1 MKHHIQS
8 QVMNKQTDI
17 EGLIRKTRQY
27 EYVDGLRDLQMAAIM
42 AFFVVFAWFFFT
54 LTGVRWY
61 LRLIL
66 FLKGTFGSWAPWID
80 GLLFLLI
87 IFSVLGGS
95 LWLMRAMRRKWLWQ
109 KSGWVKPLRWQVPRR
124 VSVLSVVIVLGGIG
138 LAIALF
144 VTNRVE
150 ASFILRMLWVATGW
164 AFGYTLVGVGREI
177 GLKRYIWLGAVGGI
191 ASTVLLFLP
200 LPFGQVAII
209 LYGAWALALGISGAI
224 VLRRVL
230 AKTNQVNH
238 GG

>member
-1 MKHHIQS
+1 
-8 QVMNKQTDI
+8 MNNQTDI

-27 EYVDGLRDLQMAAIM
+27 EFVDGLRDLQIAAIM
-42 AFFVVFAWFFFT
+42 AFFVVFSWFVFT

-66 FLKGTFGSWAPWID
+66 FIKDIFGSWAPWID

-87 IFSVLGGS
+87 TFSILGVS
-95 LWLMRAMRRKWLWQ
+95 LWLMRAMRRKWLWRE
-109 KSGWVKPLRWQVPRR
+109 SGWVKPLRWQVPRR

-144 VTNRVE
+144 VADMVE

-177 GLKRYIWLGAVGGI
+177 GLKRYTWLGAVGGI
-191 ASTVLLFLP
+191 ASTVLFFLP
-200 LPFGQVAII
+200 LTSGQIAIV
-209 LYGAWALALGISGAI
+209 LYGAWALVLGISGAI
-224 VLRRVL
+224 ALRRALV
-230 AKTNQVNH
+230 TNKQVNH

>member
-1 MKHHIQS
+1 
-8 QVMNKQTDI
+8 MNKQTDI

-27 EYVDGLRDLQMAAIM
+27 EFVDGLRDLQIAAIM
-42 AFFVVFAWFFFT
+42 AFFVVFSWFVFT
-54 LTGVRWY
+54 LTGVRLY

-66 FLKGTFGSWAPWID
+66 FIKDIFGSWAPWID

-87 IFSVLGGS
+87 IFSIIGVS
-95 LWLMRAMRRKWLWQ
+95 LWLMRAMRRKWLWRE
-109 KSGWVKPLRWQVPRR
+109 SGWVKPLRWQVPRR

-138 LAIALF
+138 LALALF
-144 VTNRVE
+144 AADRVE

-200 LPFGQVAII
+200 LTFGQIAIV
-209 LYGAWALALGISGAI
+209 LYGAWALVLGISGAI
-224 VLRRVL
+224 TLRRALV
-230 AKTNQVNH
+230 TNKQVNH
-238 GG
+238 VG

>member
-1 MKHHIQS
+1 
-8 QVMNKQTDI
+8 MNEKTDI

-42 AFFVVFAWFFFT
+42 AFFVVFAWFVFT
-54 LTGVRWY
+54 LNGVRLY

-66 FLKGTFGSWAPWID
+66 LIKETFGNWAPWID

-95 LWLMRAMRRKWLWQ
+95 LWLMRAIRRKWLWRE
-109 KSGWVKPLRWQVPRR
+109 SGWVKPLRWQVPRR
-124 VSVLSVVIVLGGIG
+124 VSILSVVIILGGVG
-138 LAIALF
+138 LAIGLL

-150 ASFILRMLWVATGW
+150 ASFVLRMLWVATGW
-164 AFGYTLVGVGREI
+164 AFGYTLVGVGQEI

-191 ASTVLLFLP
+191 AATVLLFLP
-200 LPFGQVAII
+200 LTFGQAAIV
-209 LYGAWALALGISGAI
+209 LFGAWALVLGISGAI
-224 VLRRVL
+224 ALRHSLV
-230 AKTNQVNH
+230 TNKQVNH